1 MNIIPGTL
9 LGIYNNHLLRSD
21 KRDYF
26 LKEITYYHQDKGRQL
41 INSMNKIKIDFQLNF
56 VIFSVW
62 YYFVNTLTSS
72 NFDYVLIEDYD
83 NRGWA
88 TTDNPVI
95 IKNNI
100 NEATLFSRET
110 EIYFPISKDYC
121 IYIDHRHHNRSNS
134 LRGKNNSELIT
145 ADEQLHAETMDLI
158 CRNAYKYVIN
168 AADIGIQKL
177 SK

>member
-1 MNIIPGTL
+1 
-9 LGIYNNHLLRSD
+9 
-21 KRDYF
+21 
-26 LKEITYYHQDKGRQL
+26 L
-41 INSMNKIKIDFQLNF
+41 IESLNKIKIDYQLNL
-56 VIFSVW
+56 VVFSVW

-72 NFDYVLIEDYD
+72 NFDYVLVEDYD

-88 TTDNPVI
+88 TTNNPVI

-121 IYIDHRHHNRSNS
+121 IYIDHRYHNRSNS
-134 LRGKNNSELIT
+134 LRGPGNSELIM
-145 ADEQLHAETMDLI
+145 ADGQLHDNIMDLI
-158 CRNAYKYVIN
+158 WRNAYKYVIYP
-168 AADIGIQKL
+168 ADLGINKL